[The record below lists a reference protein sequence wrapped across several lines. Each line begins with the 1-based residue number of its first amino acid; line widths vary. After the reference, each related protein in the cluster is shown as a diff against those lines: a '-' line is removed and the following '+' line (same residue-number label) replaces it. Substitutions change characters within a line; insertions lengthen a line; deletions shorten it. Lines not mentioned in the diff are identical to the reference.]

1 MPLQMNFSMLTEN
14 ARQKLDFVN
23 CGIGTTIDELYRPEA
38 IILFGSYAHG
48 QPDEWSD
55 VDLLIISDA
64 FREVPKLRR
73 RSQFLINTGAYLHK
87 GLDIEPLC
95 LTPDE
100 FLHGIQWATIE
111 REAVETGIVVL
122 DRTGTV
128 GRAKEKITPKQRLSV
143 ATTVRTLEEQRQ
155 RLGPVDQLEVQLVG
169 QADSLQR
176 YSMMYSLRGIIVNT
190 WAGWLNAKYPE
201 MSNIERSRLLFERL
215 QESG

>member
-23 CGIGTTIDELYRPEA
+23 HRIGTEIDELYRPEA
-38 IILFGSYAHG
+38 IILFGSYAHATD
-48 QPDEWSD
+48 DEWSD
-55 VDLLIISDA
+55 VDLLVISEA
-64 FREVPKLRR
+64 FVSVPKLRR
-73 RSQFLINTGAYLHK
+73 RSQFLIATGAHLHE
-87 GLDIEPLC
+87 GMALEPLC

-100 FLHGIQWATIE
+100 FLQGVRWATIE
-111 REAVETGIVVL
+111 REALETGIVVL
-122 DRTGTV
+122 DRTGIV

-155 RLGPVDQLEVQLVG
+155 RLGSVDQLEVQLVG
-169 QADSLQR
+169 LADSAQR

-201 MSNIERSRLLFERL
+201 MSNIKRSRLLFERL
-215 QESG
+215 QKSG